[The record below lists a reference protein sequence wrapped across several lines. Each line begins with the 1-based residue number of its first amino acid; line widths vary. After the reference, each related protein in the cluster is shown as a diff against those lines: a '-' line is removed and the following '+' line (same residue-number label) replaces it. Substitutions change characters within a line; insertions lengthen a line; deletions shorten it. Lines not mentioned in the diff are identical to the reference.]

1 MNKKQKKMLKR
12 IIVASILFIIIKVA
26 KLPEYIEIPLFLV
39 AYLEIGYDILLKAFK
54 GIKNRQVFDENF
66 LMAVATVGAIGL
78 KSFDEATAVMLFY
91 QIGEWFQSY
100 AVGKSRKNITE
111 LMDIRPDYANIED
124 ENGNLEQVDP
134 DEVEIGTSFWRRRCR
149 PSTSPCCSRCSSVT
163 GTMWRFWTTTTGRP
177 LIWA

>member
-78 KSFDEATAVMLFY
+78 KSFDEATAV
-91 QIGEWFQSY
+91 
-100 AVGKSRKNITE
+100 
-111 LMDIRPDYANIED
+111 
-124 ENGNLEQVDP
+124 
-134 DEVEIGTSFWRRRCR
+134 
-149 PSTSPCCSRCSSVT
+149 CCSIRLGNGSRV
-163 GTMWRFWTTTTGRP
+163 MR
-177 LIWA
+177 